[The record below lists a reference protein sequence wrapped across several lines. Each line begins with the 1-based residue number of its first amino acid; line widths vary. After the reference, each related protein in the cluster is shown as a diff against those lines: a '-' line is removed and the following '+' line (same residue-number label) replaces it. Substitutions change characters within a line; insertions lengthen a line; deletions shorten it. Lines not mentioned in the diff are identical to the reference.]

1 MQRLKGLPRQQHRPQ
16 PLDFVLDVGADD
28 GDVGDAAPS
37 DFSPPRPLPGIQS
50 IYIEANSLIRG
61 LSYKKVCFKRPKV
74 LVIVM

>member
-1 MQRLKGLPRQQHRPQ
+1 MQRLEGLPRQQHRAQ

-50 IYIEANSLIRG
+50 IYRADGVDGPQEMEKN
-61 LSYKKVCFKRPKV
+61 
-74 LVIVM
+74 